1 MSELE
6 EFGEAIRNAMR
17 LIEQTQEAGEQLR
30 NHTNRE
36 NLDEFRRRVLELQE
50 ELTRL
55 QQILQ
60 RESTYSMDEL
70 IDLLTQMFSG
80 HSSPYRRIPP
90 LGN

>member
-6 EFGEAIRNAMR
+6 EIGEAIRNTMR

-30 NHTNRE
+30 NRTNRE

-70 IDLLTQMFSG
+70 IDLLTHMFSG
-80 HSSPYRRIPP
+80 RSSSYRRIPP
-90 LGN
+90 LED

>member
-6 EFGEAIRNAMR
+6 EVGEAIRNAMR
-17 LIEQTQEAGEQLR
+17 LIEQTQEAGDQLR
-30 NHTNRE
+30 NHTNLE

-50 ELTRL
+50 ELARL

-70 IDLLTQMFSG
+70 IDLLTHMFSG
-80 HSSPYRRIPP
+80 HSSSYRRIPP
-90 LGN
+90 LEE